1 MNYHYLMRP
10 CITNAIGKDV
20 LTRILKVNVENFIDF
35 SEVEKW
41 FDIPK
46 DLMALPDVDQTLDI
60 STNPDFDIIALYVN
74 PYVRVFSYY
83 LTVAGFQSSATVN
96 EIKLEISQ
104 EEFTNFVF
112 DGLTKGK
119 APNMNAP
126 LSSLYQETDTLKI
139 RYKIRYENIL
149 EDIKTIPGLEGVNL
163 HTLKECVAIANI
175 YTEYYTDETKKEVE
189 SMYKDDFE
197 AYGYTFGQ

>member
-119 APNMNAP
+119 AANMNAP

-163 HTLKECVAIANI
+163 HTLEECVAIANI